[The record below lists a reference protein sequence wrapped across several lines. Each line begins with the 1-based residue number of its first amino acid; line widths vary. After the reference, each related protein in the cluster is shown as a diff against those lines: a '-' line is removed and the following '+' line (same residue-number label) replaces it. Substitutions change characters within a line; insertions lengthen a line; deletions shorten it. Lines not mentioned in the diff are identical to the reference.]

1 MVADMAETSS
11 PTSHGPELNPIKQ
24 LLLLRHAKSS
34 WDDPALADFDRPLA
48 GRGLKAA
55 ALVGRALAKR
65 GWLPDLA
72 LVSPALRTR
81 DTWRLV
87 SADWKARVPTEFVL
101 ALYEA
106 SAADILAKLRQA
118 DAAAGTLLVVGHHP
132 GLEEFARR
140 LAGVGSDAAALR
152 TLEEKFPTAALAR
165 FAVDG
170 DWAGLAFGAARL
182 THCLRAKEMG

>member
-1 MVADMAETSS
+1 MAT
-11 PTSHGPELNPIKQ
+11 TKQ

-34 WDDPALADFDRPLA
+34 WDDPALADFERPLT

-55 ALVGRALAKR
+55 PLVGRALAKR

-87 SADWKARVPTEFVL
+87 SAQWKAKPPVEFVL

-106 SAADILAKLRQA
+106 MAADILAKVRQA
-118 DAAAGTLLVVGHHP
+118 DAAAGTLLVVGHNP

-140 LAGVGSDAAALR
+140 LAGVGSDAGAAR
-152 TLEEKFPTAALAR
+152 KLEEKFPTAALAR
-165 FAVDG
+165 FEVDG
-170 DWAGLAFGAARL
+170 NWAGLAFGGARL
-182 THCLRAKEMG
+182 THCLRVKELG

>member
-1 MVADMAETSS
+1 MAT
-11 PTSHGPELNPIKQ
+11 TKQ

-34 WDDPALADFDRPLA
+34 WDDPALADFDRPL
-48 GRGLKAA
+48 GPRGLKTAP
-55 ALVGRALAKR
+55 LVGRALAKR

-87 SADWKARVPTEFVL
+87 SAEWKAKTPAEFVL

-106 SAADILAKLRQA
+106 TAADILAKVRQA
-118 DAAAGTLLVVGHHP
+118 DAAAGTLLVVGHNP

-140 LAGVGSDAAALR
+140 LAGVGSDATALR
-152 TLEEKFPTAALAR
+152 KLEEKFPTAALAR
-165 FAVDG
+165 FVVDG
-170 DWAGLAFGAARL
+170 DWAGLRFGAARL
-182 THCLRAKEMG
+182 THCLRAKDMG